1 MKDFQT
7 RSSITRWAVALLLL
21 AAFMVL
27 CSIALIGTVAVFG
40 WSLES
45 PLQLCLAM
53 GLQLSLL
60 LPFWMMAGIFFVAPL
75 LRLLGTLRYYSP
87 YLVVTRS
94 RDGHLDLHG
103 ATLFDYLLLFRWSDR
118 GRQAVRQ
125 ILIWY
130 VDGLLAIIREIE
142 QGKIQRDTIFS
153 ATSYIF
159 SESIARR
166 YGFRVEASRWFSIGG
181 FLTLPTQFVTYSF
194 AKGHWALPPILRARR
209 ATIDGTTLCA
219 QSARLQ
225 MLRWRLVQPQ
235 QREHMPASPR
245 KQLLA

>member
-1 MKDFQT
+1 MKGLQT
-7 RSSITRWAVALLLL
+7 RFALARWAVALLLL
-21 AAFMVL
+21 AALMVL
-27 CSIALIGTVAVFG
+27 CSIALIGTVALFG
-40 WSLES
+40 WSLAS

-60 LPFWMMAGIFFVAPL
+60 LPFWMMAGIFFAAPL

-118 GRQAVRQ
+118 GRQAVRK

-130 VDGLLAIIREIE
+130 VDGLLAIIREIK

-225 MLRWRLVQPQ
+225 RLLSRLAQA
-235 QREHMPASPR
+235 QR
-245 KQLLA
+245 